1 MGRKRQYLFPK
12 RLEESLQRLT
22 LEYESLPENFPTP
35 QGVFLK
41 VVRQFKALGI
51 EPEPMNRGP
60 IAEMMIEE
68 SNIRW
73 RAIVCH
79 FGKYAEKPFVT
90 KAAMKA
96 AGKWVKQNPKAKAA
110 KLPEVQ
116 AAILSIIH
124 RVTVEKYAELSQK
137 KIAELIFKEIGKTTT
152 DKTIRQCR
160 AHKEAKKIAWAE
172 KTARAK
178 KLIET
183 SD

>member
-12 RLEESLQRLT
+12 RLEESLRRLT

-35 QGVFLK
+35 SGVFLK

-51 EPEPMNRGP
+51 EPEPKNRGP

-90 KAAMKA
+90 KAAMRA
-96 AGKWVKQNPKAKAA
+96 AGKWVKENPKAKAA
-110 KLPEVQ
+110 KKPEVE
-116 AAILSIIH
+116 AAILAVIH
-124 RVTVEKYAELSQK
+124 RVSVEKYAALSQK
-137 KIAELIFKEIGKTTT
+137 EIAELIFKQIGKTTT

-160 AHKEAKKIAWAE
+160 THKEAKKIAWAE
-172 KTARAK
+172 KVSRAK
-178 KLIET
+178 KLMET